1 MIPFFRHH
9 KIFGGVVTSR
19 KQAALSIHLV
29 YKPVR
34 FVCARTGPQ
43 LSVFFS
49 LDMGMFYFR
58 FVLLT
63 FGLYIITNALR
74 YVMYSSGGFFIRA
87 IGRRTTKVCKG
98 VRDFFNHYLIQP
110 QSYAS
115 SHSLLFCLWI

>member
-1 MIPFFRHH
+1 MISFFRHH
-9 KIFGGVVTSR
+9 KIFGGVVTPR

-63 FGLYIITNALR
+63 FGLYICVE
-74 YVMYSSGGFFIRA
+74 YQYMC
-87 IGRRTTKVCKG
+87 VC
-98 VRDFFNHYLIQP
+98 VFTQTHV
-110 QSYAS
+110 
-115 SHSLLFCLWI
+115 